1 LFNAPFIRQKRQE
14 QAYINSGNY
23 WSQIFDFQDSLPQLV
38 LSYANRWDI
47 LGGQKGEITG
57 WPSSRT
63 QQYKPKPVIIQTP
76 KTYITQPN
84 PTEPQKTTTVN
95 FEGMLKA
102 FGDQHLLHLYCD
114 LMEEFRERKIIRS
127 SNNPVSDYGERIVAE
142 KLNLKLADGSNKGYD
157 AIDEK
162 TGNRYQIKSRRVT
175 KHNGSRQLGVIRNLD
190 ERPFDYLI
198 AVIFDELLVP
208 SEIWQVPFDAISRY
222 VKFSEHQNGH
232 ILILSGSILNE
243 QTVKRLL

>member
-1 LFNAPFIRQKRQE
+1 M
-14 QAYINSGNY
+14 
-23 WSQIFDFQDSLPQLV
+23 V